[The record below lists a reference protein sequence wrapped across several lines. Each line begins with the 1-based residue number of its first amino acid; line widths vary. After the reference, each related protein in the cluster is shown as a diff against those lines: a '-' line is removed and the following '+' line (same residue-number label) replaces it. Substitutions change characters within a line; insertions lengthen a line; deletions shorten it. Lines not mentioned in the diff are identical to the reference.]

1 MAKNVQENKYVA
13 FISVFGEKIKWRCV
27 FPSCMKDAPTIHPSC
42 YVAPSAVIIGNVSI
56 GKNCGVFPHAV
67 IRGDQNTIQIG
78 EGSNVQDCCVLHAD
92 RDHALTIGRNVTVG
106 HAAVVH
112 GATIEDDCLIGIHAT
127 VLNGAWIGAGSIIGA
142 CALVT
147 ENSVIPAGS
156 LVLGI
161 PGKVVR
167 QDPTFLGTIRANAE
181 TYQRI
186 AASHKAG
193 QHTIYSEKE

>member
-1 MAKNVQENKYVA
+1 MAKNAKENKYVA
-13 FISVFGEKIKWRCV
+13 FVSDLGEKIKWCRV
-27 FPSCMKDAPTIHPSC
+27 FPRCMKDSPSIHPSC
-42 YVAPSAVIIGNVSI
+42 FVAPSAVIIGNVSI

-78 EGSNVQDCCVLHAD
+78 EGSNVQDCCVLHTD
-92 RDHALTIGRNVTVG
+92 REHALTIGRNVTVG

-112 GATIEDDCLIGIHAT
+112 GATIEDECLIGIHAT
-127 VLNGAWIGAGSIIGA
+127 VLNGARIGTGSIIGA

-147 ENSVIPAGS
+147 EDCVVPAGS

-161 PGKVVR
+161 PGKAVR
-167 QDPTFLGTIRANAE
+167 QDPKFLGTIRANAE

-193 QHTIYSEKE
+193 QHTVYSEK